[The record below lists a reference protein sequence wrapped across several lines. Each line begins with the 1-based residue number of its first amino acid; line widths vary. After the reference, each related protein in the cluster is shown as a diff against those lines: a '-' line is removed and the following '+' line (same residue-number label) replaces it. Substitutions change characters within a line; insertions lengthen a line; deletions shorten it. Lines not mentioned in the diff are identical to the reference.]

1 MPNVNVQTN
10 TWGMNEHIMALALK
24 AQSIALDKFS
34 CNIYNFY
41 NDV

>member
-1 MPNVNVQTN
+1 
-10 TWGMNEHIMALALK
+10 MALALK

-41 NDV
+41 NDVWLIKIDIY